1 MIDGGLHQDSIQMKP
16 GNITPT
22 TIKNCC
28 AKCGF
33 SIDHVSSNYDS
44 AVKLNEDERG
54 CLAQFIT
61 SWSVV

>member
-1 MIDGGLHQDSIQMKP
+1 MIDAGLHQDGIQMKP

-22 TIKNCC
+22 TINNCC

-44 AVKLNEDERG
+44 AVKLNEDKRG
-54 CLAQFIT
+54 
-61 SWSVV
+61 